1 MAEAANDPVYRAA
14 LERFLPCERSAC
26 LVIRVRMGLGISQ
39 GGLARRVGT
48 SPAAIARLEGGHH
61 RPSVET
67 LHRVARAL
75 DRDLVIGFQPPRGAG
90 EVDGAAAT
98 GESLDLAAV

>member
-1 MAEAANDPVYRAA
+1 MAEADNDPAYRAA
-14 LERFLPCERSAC
+14 LERFLPYERIAR
-26 LVIRVRMGLGISQ
+26 LVIRARMELGISQ
-39 GGLARRVGT
+39 EELARRVGT

-75 DRDLVIGFQPPRGAG
+75 DRDLVIGFQPPTGAG
-90 EVDGAAAT
+90 EVDRAAAT
-98 GESLDLAAV
+98 GETLDLIAV